1 MDIIV
6 AARNFQISDKI
17 RSLVAD
23 SLSALRSSH
32 PKLIKADVVLTE
44 LPDKSIKAEIVLH
57 GDKIHLDAHA
67 EAADLHKSLALA
79 VDRLDRQLEKRIDK
93 IHHQQ
98 HARHLGNVEADKA
111 NQD

>member
-6 AARNFQISDKI
+6 AARNFQISDKV
-17 RSLVAD
+17 RTSVAD
-23 SLSALRSSH
+23 SLSALRVGH

-44 LPDKSIKAEIVLH
+44 LPDKSMKTEIILH

-67 EAADLHKSLALA
+67 EGADLHKSLTLA
-79 VDRLDRQLEKRIDK
+79 VDRLDRQLEKKIDK

-98 HARHLGNVEADKA
+98 HARHLGDVEAEKL